1 MNDMATH
8 AQDGALPEDEQY
20 GQLLASI
27 RARAALVPSEARLF
41 TTDATGVYA
50 AFLDA
55 LPADRRQHYVCRTC
69 ERFVDGFGSL
79 ATIAADGTIAPAMWT
94 IADAPPFFADS
105 VRAVAR
111 KVARARVT
119 GVFLSGEKAW
129 GVASNKSAKAP
140 YEWHHMSAVPS
151 QSLVFRPSGL
161 LDASQVA
168 AARHEEYGM
177 LCRSLAEF
185 PKAVAKQAHTLLT
198 NGQLFRSEKCVGV
211 AAWLV
216 ALHEARGAA
225 KGPRRDNVTWL
236 AVASAP
242 AGWCHVRGGMIG
254 TLLADISDGLAFST
268 IKRKW
273 DDKMNPTQ
281 YMRPTAAPTAG
292 NIAQAEKLMAA
303 KGLAPSL
310 ARRFARLDECETMWK
325 PADAKAAE
333 TPGGV
338 FGHLK
343 PKAPGAVA
351 LDLPAVTM
359 TWEKFARDVLP
370 GALAIEYHV
379 PHGAAGY
386 YALVTA
392 ANPDAPPVLQWDRE
406 DRRNPVSWYV
416 KSGGSYPSEFNIVDG
431 TWAKVNALTPFPHQW
446 HGETSFA
453 RHGDGVLFILDGA
466 RNVTHERSGGLFPE
480 LLRAELHEVR
490 ATIEAD
496 ARVRNIAEKDA
507 SSACGIGL
515 RKGQEWGSVFRVT
528 SATGRASYKLDRW
541 D

>member
-1 MNDMATH
+1 MNDTATMTGD
-8 AQDGALPEDEQY
+8 AMRPEDEQY
-20 GQLLASI
+20 GQLLAAL
-27 RARAALVPSEARLF
+27 RARAALMPSEARLF
-41 TTDATGVYA
+41 TTDATGLFA

-55 LPADRRQHYVCRTC
+55 LPATRRQHYVCRSC
-69 ERFVDGFGSL
+69 ERFVDRFGGL
-79 ATIAADGTIAPAMWT
+79 ATVAADGTIAPALWT
-94 IADAPPFFADS
+94 IADAPPFFAGS

-119 GVFLSGEKAW
+119 GVFLCGETTW
-129 GVASNKSAKAP
+129 GTPSNKSAKAP
-140 YEWHHMSAVPS
+140 YKWHHMSSVPS
-151 QSLVFRPSGL
+151 QSLVFRSSGL
-161 LDASQVA
+161 LDASQTA
-168 AARHEEYGM
+168 AARHEEYAM

-185 PKAVAKQAHTLLT
+185 PDAVARQAHTLLT

-216 ALHEARGAA
+216 ALHEARATA

-242 AGWCHVRGGMIG
+242 AGWCHVRAGMIG
-254 TLLADISDGLAFST
+254 TLLADISDGHAFST

-273 DDKMNPTQ
+273 ADKMNPTQ
-281 YMRPTAAPTAG
+281 YMRPTVAPTAG
-292 NIAQAEKLMAA
+292 NIAQAEKLIAA

-310 ARRFARLDECETMWK
+310 PRRFARLEECEAMWK
-325 PADAKAAE
+325 PTEAKASE

-343 PKAPGAVA
+343 PKAPGSVA

-370 GALAIEYHV
+370 GALAIEYQV
-379 PHGAAGY
+379 AASGFY
-386 YALVTA
+386 HALTTA
-392 ANPDAPPVLQWDRE
+392 VDASAPPLIQWDRE
-406 DRRNPVSWYV
+406 DSRNPVAWYTYV
-416 KSGGSYPSEFNIVDG
+416 HGSRAADWNVSGP
-431 TWAKVNALTPFPHQW
+431 WAKVNALCLFPHQW
-446 HGETSFA
+446 NGGARNPNHGE
-453 RHGDGVLFILDGA
+453 GVLFIIDGA
-466 RNVTHERSGGLFPE
+466 RDTTYRQGSGLFPE
-480 LLRAELHEVR
+480 ILRAELHEVR

-496 ARVRNIAEKDA
+496 ARWRVVAGKDDA
-507 SSACGIGL
+507 TACGIGL
-515 RKGQEWGSVFRVT
+515 RKGQPWNHVVRVT